1 MHYAVAQ
8 GMLANNVF
16 IHFSCTSMRILTT
29 VGACLWF
36 SLAFSEAAPKPSAA
50 LLHPFYV
57 GVTAGYGS
65 TTWQGLVPSDANKNE
80 AMSIS
85 TPISVTEGGGVWGG
99 FAGYE
104 LNPYFALEA
113 HYMHYPNAR
122 VSFDEFS
129 LFAFE
134 TEGLLDLHTQTETI
148 SVLAKV
154 MLMVPRT
161 TVRVYSAAGIAET
174 HRRDELTDSKIFTPT
189 FGIGVNY
196 NLTEHLLG
204 ELGANYTAGYGDSEL
219 NPANDYVPF
228 LYAGFVRLA
237 YRI

>member
-1 MHYAVAQ
+1 
-8 GMLANNVF
+8 
-16 IHFSCTSMRILTT
+16 MRILTI
-29 VGACLWF
+29 VGVCLCS
-36 SLAFSEAAPKPSAA
+36 SLVFSEPVRKPNAAFQ
-50 LLHPFYV
+50 HPFYV

-113 HYMHYPNAR
+113 HYMHYPNAK

-134 TEGLLDLHTQTETI
+134 NEGILDLHTQTETI
-148 SVLAKV
+148 SVIAKV

-161 TVRVYSAAGIAET
+161 TVRVYSAVGVAET
-174 HRRDELTDSKIFTPT
+174 HRRDELTDSRRFTPT
-189 FGIGVNY
+189 FGMGLNY
-196 NLTEHLLG
+196 NLTEHIMA
-204 ELGANYTAGYGDSEL
+204 ELGANYTAGYGESEL
-219 NPANDYVPF
+219 NPAKDYVPF